1 MTREK
6 PFLGRL
12 GKFGSKAFISLT
24 SLKQEIE
31 SVGADRLE
39 KLARRLHL
47 VRRAEFQDV
56 QAELKQIRKNQDD
69 ILIRLA
75 AMEGHKKSLRG
86 ASAKGA
92 TRRKAAGESSVPRRK

>member
-12 GKFGSKAFISLT
+12 GKLGSKAFISLT

-31 SVGADRLE
+31 SVGAERLE

-56 QAELKQIRKNQDD
+56 VAELKQIRKNQDD
-69 ILIRLA
+69 ILAALA
-75 AMEGHKKSLRG
+75 ALGGAKKTLRK
-86 ASAKGA
+86 APAKGA